1 MANPTVTLI
10 ASNTVGSGGAS
21 SVTFSSIPQTYT
33 DLVVKCSTRSNR
45 AGQPVDLAAITFN
58 GSSAGYS
65 IKNIYGDYTVAYSSS
80 SSSVTNILPQ
90 GFSPAAGATS
100 NTFSNNEIYIPNYT
114 SSNYKSTSID
124 VVQENNSGAA
134 NAGYTT
140 LSAGLWSNTASIT
153 SITIASYFDIFS
165 QYSTFTLYGIKNS

>member
-1 MANPTVTLI
+1 MANPTMTLI

-21 SVTFSSIPQTYT
+21 SVTFSSIPNTST
-33 DLVVKCSTRSNR
+33 DLLVKCSTRSNR
-45 AGQPVDLAAITFN
+45 AGQSVDLAAITFN

-65 IKNIYGDYTVAYSSS
+65 IRNLYGDYTAVYSSS

-90 GFSPAAGATS
+90 GFSPGAGATAS
-100 NTFSNNEIYIPNYT
+100 TFSNNEIYIPNYT
-114 SSNYKSTSID
+114 SSNYKSVSID
-124 VVQENNSGAA
+124 IGQETNSATA

-140 LSAGLWSNTASIT
+140 LSAGLWSNTAAIT

-165 QYSTFTLYGIKNS
+165 QYSTFYLYGISNT